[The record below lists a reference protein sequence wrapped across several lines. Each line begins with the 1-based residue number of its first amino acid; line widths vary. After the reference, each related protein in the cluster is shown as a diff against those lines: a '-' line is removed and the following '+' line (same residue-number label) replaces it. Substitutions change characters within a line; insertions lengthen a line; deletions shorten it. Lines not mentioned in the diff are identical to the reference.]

1 LIDNLGFSQTGVDII
16 ASVGNT
22 GLYLSLFVGFG
33 IEKFGL
39 QAVVRAGGCFIFI
52 GFIYIYLAVKEYV
65 PADIAS
71 ISVFF
76 FISQFGV
83 SLLSHIVNDW
93 TSL

>member
-1 LIDNLGFSQTGVDII
+1 LIDNLGFSQTGVDIV

-22 GLYLSLFVGFG
+22 GFFMYLMVGFG
-33 IEKFGL
+33 IEIFGL

-52 GFIYIYLAVKEYV
+52 GFVYIYLAVKEYV

-71 ISVFF
+71 ISIFF

-83 SLLSHIVNDW
+83 SFVMTALQVYLD
-93 TSL
+93 